1 MSSAPPRE
9 MIPGNSSHSGT
20 ADTGKLKLDKEING
34 EIGGYN
40 IFLGSLERMF
50 FFYSWRGFNTPPL
63 CGGHKGIKP
72 ETNTFK
78 EQPYPDRSA
87 AGLVDLSHS
96 LELADSIIAATALE
110 YHEVLLTA
118 NEKHYGF
125 IPNIEINRF
134 LPG

>member
-1 MSSAPPRE
+1 MIIDTDVLIWYLRGNKNAGKIVTANIPFKISVINYMELLQGIKDKRE
-9 MIPGNSSHSGT
+9 LRILQKYLRNWST
-20 ADTGKLKLDKEING
+20 EIIQIN
-34 EIGGYN
+34 EN
-40 IFLGSLERMF
+40 ISNRAMF
-50 FFYSWRGFNTPPL
+50 FVGDFY
-63 CGGHKGIKP
+63 
-72 ETNTFK
+72 
-78 EQPYPDRSA
+78 
-87 AGLVDLSHS
+87 LSHS